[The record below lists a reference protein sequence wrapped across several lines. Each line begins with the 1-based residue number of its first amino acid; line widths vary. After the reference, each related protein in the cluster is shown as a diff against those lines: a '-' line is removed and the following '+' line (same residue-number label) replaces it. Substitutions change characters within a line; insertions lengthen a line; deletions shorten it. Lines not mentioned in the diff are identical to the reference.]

1 MFQTLVEDPIIFLH
15 AEPKRS
21 RDGDGGQKKK
31 KKKERSPVKK
41 HLRKIRKELNKVTAL
56 LSNRANPQIRAF
68 LQQIQSLFT
77 VMYNTE
83 TFGGRYKT
91 IKTLVQQLHGLL
103 EPGDHSLS
111 KLWKI
116 LRKPLPEDRGQIV
129 VPDSSDE
136 DMPEPDERPPAA
148 PAAPVPTAPTAPVPT
163 APTAPTA
170 PAAPA
175 PTAPAPTAPVPTAPP
190 APVPTAPVPVPEL
203 PIYVGNAHGH
213 DCKCSDCHKSSGRS
227 HNKPILKEGT
237 IVLVTLRPSSKK
249 YKANKLTRLLAKG
262 PQELEL
268 RQIGASTLTFVVSN
282 KGIKSSTV
290 TIERERV
297 DVSEVTSVNKP
308 EHLQPQILI
317 EMRWDGDPKYE
328 LVRYAPSVDGV
339 KSVIYLPTG
348 DIYQFNEEED
358 DWRYPEYPQFDL
370 EDHVILNGR
379 EAVVM
384 DHGDNDH
391 SYICEWVKRRKDE
404 PRNFLVDV
412 WFTVITP
419 KLEQDN
425 ESDASVGS
433 ESSDDEI
440 ETEFELKEKVDWRG
454 VEYKVSKIDIT
465 EDGIHYTLKA
475 RDGTIVGSIRQ
486 EDLINRWDP
495 EYEEDD
501 DIVLLGKPGRIE
513 EIDYDSRNY
522 KVEYDDNP
530 GVYVTAVPDQ
540 LTPLEPLSLEEG
552 HVVFYDY
559 GYFTVHKN
567 RFRYTLKS
575 EDGKV
580 TVNGVSES
588 DLDDWIL
595 VKDVKKKTNVIYH
608 IVRRKEKKDKG
619 TMKLFYEAVNK
630 EGKKKD
636 ILSSSPN
643 VKEQAD
649 AHSFFEDISRDD
661 DNDLDDRIVFRPG
674 EKVIV
679 IGSGSSSS
687 VGTIVKHNIT
697 ENVSDETYDVSL
709 DGVIGKTI
717 TVPAGQLDKVVSSS
731 ESDIQEIGDTVTD
744 KDGNIWK
751 LVRFEGPSAIWE
763 VLEAEDDDEDDDE
776 DDEDEPSDDEDDSHF
791 KTGSYVTLG
800 SAPSVYEI
808 TSSKND
814 VYTLKSVE
822 NASNVIESVDISDLH
837 GFVPKY
843 KKKQSVN
850 WRGAK
855 HIISEIHPDGTY
867 VLKNGEEVLEYDLS
881 DWIPILKNGSV
892 VRVLPNKVVY
902 KIVGHSE
909 GKYSLQ
915 SIFDGSTTTCA
926 TDDVTEHEQPEF
938 AEGEYVQ
945 LANEE
950 YPRKVK
956 KFLRRKWAYVL
967 EGLSTEFKE
976 SDLSE
981 PFFEPAYEQGDKV
994 LYKDKV
1000 YEIKKVIIEKGEYE
1014 LKGLDA
1020 CVHEDYLEPA
1030 EED

>member
-1 MFQTLVEDPIIFLH
+1 MFQTLVEDPLIFLH

-21 RDGDGGQKKK
+21 RGGDGGQKNKK
-31 KKKERSPVKK
+31 KNKRSPAKK
-41 HLRKIRKELNKVTAL
+41 HLGKIRTELNNVTAF
-56 LSNRANPQIRAF
+56 LSKRPNPQIGAF
-68 LQQIQSLFT
+68 LQRIQSLFA
-77 VMYNTE
+77 VMCTTE
-83 TFGGRYKT
+83 TFGSRYETETFGSRYETMKN
-91 IKTLVQQLHGLL
+91 LVQQLHGLL

-111 KLWKI
+111 KLLKI
-116 LRKPLPEDRGQIV
+116 LSKGRPEDRGQVV

-136 DMPEPDERPPAA
+136 DMLA
-148 PAAPVPTAPTAPVPT
+148 PSPMPK
-163 APTAPTA
+163 
-170 PAAPA
+170 
-175 PTAPAPTAPVPTAPP
+175 
-190 APVPTAPVPVPEL
+190 L
-203 PIYVGNAHGH
+203 PMYVESKDHGH
-213 DCKCSDCHKSSGRS
+213 NCKCADCPKSGGRS
-227 HNKPILKEGT
+227 RKKPMLKEGT
-237 IVLVTLRPSSKK
+237 TVLVTLKPSFKK
-249 YKANKLTRLLAKG
+249 YKSNKLTRLLAKG

-297 DVSEVTSVNKP
+297 GISEVTSVNKP

-317 EMRWDGDPKYE
+317 EMRWKGDPKYE
-328 LVRYAPSVDGV
+328 LVRYAPSMDGV
-339 KSVIYLPTG
+339 KSVIYLSTG
-348 DIYQFNEEED
+348 DIYQFNEEDD

-384 DHGDNDH
+384 DKGDSDH
-391 SYICEWVKRRKDE
+391 TYICEWTKRNKDE
-404 PRNFLVDV
+404 PKNFLVDV

-419 KLEQDN
+419 NLEQDDD
-425 ESDASVGS
+425 ESDASVSS

-440 ETEFELKEKVDWRG
+440 ETEFELKENVDWRG
-454 VEYKVSKIDIT
+454 VEYKISKIDIT

-475 RDGTIVGSIRQ
+475 RDGNIIGPIRQ
-486 EDLINRWDP
+486 EDLINHWDP
-495 EYEEDD
+495 EYYQDD
-501 DIVLLGKPGRIE
+501 DVVFQGKPGRIE
-513 EIDYDSRNY
+513 EINHDSRNY
-522 KVEYDDNP
+522 RVECDDNA
-530 GVYVTAVPDQ
+530 GVYVTAEPEQ
-540 LTPLEPLSLEEG
+540 LTLLEPLSLEQG

-559 GYFTVHKN
+559 GYFTVEKN

-575 EDGKV
+575 EDGKLI
-580 TVNGVSES
+580 VNGVSES
-588 DLDDWIL
+588 DLDGWIL
-595 VKDVKKKTNVIYH
+595 VKDVKKKTNEIYH
-608 IVRRKEKKDKG
+608 ITRRKEKKVKG
-619 TMKLFYEAVNK
+619 SMKLFYEAVNK

-636 ILSSSPN
+636 IMASSPN

-649 AHSFFEDISRDD
+649 AHSFFEDISREDD
-661 DNDLDDRIVFRPG
+661 KDLDNRIVFRPG

-709 DGVIGKTI
+709 DGVPAKTI

-744 KDGNIWK
+744 KDDNIWK

-763 VLEAEDDDEDDDE
+763 VLEAEDDDEDDD
-776 DDEDEPSDDEDDSHF
+776 DEDEDDEDDSHF

-800 SAPSVYEI
+800 SDPSVYEI
-808 TSSKND
+808 TLSKND
-814 VYTLKSVE
+814 VYTLTSVE
-822 NASNVIESVDISDLH
+822 NVSNIVESVDIDDIH

-843 KKKQSVN
+843 KKNQSAI
-850 WRGAK
+850 WQGAK
-855 HIISEIHPDGTY
+855 HIISERHPDGTY
-867 VLKNGEEVLEYDLS
+867 VLKNGEEVMEYDLS
-881 DWIPILKNGSV
+881 DWIPILKNGSI

-902 KIVGHSE
+902 KVVGHS
-909 GKYSLQ
+909 GGNYSLQ
-915 SIFDGSTTTCA
+915 SIFDESTLSCR
-926 TDDVTEHEQPEF
+926 TDEATEHEQPEF
-938 AEGEYVQ
+938 AEGEYAQ

-976 SDLSE
+976 SDLNE
-981 PFFEPAYEQGDKV
+981 PSFEPAYEQGDKV
-994 LYKDKV
+994 LYEGKV
-1000 YEIKKVIIEKGEYE
+1000 YEIKKVIIERGEYE
-1014 LKGLDA
+1014 LKGLNV
-1020 CVHEDYLEPA
+1020 CVHEDYLQPA